1 MLVNPLFALS
11 LAALVAMQSSFP
23 SRITRED
30 NIVVIG
36 RPLAEL
42 EAAVSRCTEGHC
54 SVREDVI
61 ASVRYAEALFR
72 EGDYRKSRSV
82 LQKSVSR
89 TRNDAAQ
96 DPAAVAELHSAR
108 ATVANHYG
116 DTSEALRAAA
126 AGSRLLTKHLPNSPQ
141 AFMARLNL
149 IVAQAK
155 QFGGTQTALALEKLS
170 SDARAQNQPLIA
182 MRTDIHRAALLGQ
195 MQRYSEAMAL
205 LEDVR
210 RSELPGTSE
219 LALAAQILQAR
230 TAALT
235 GDKSAIDSLV
245 SDLAP
250 RQEGNGPMLIWSPPL
265 PTPGYGPDGA
275 PGEIP
280 VFNSRNSAP
289 VGLQWVDIG
298 FLIGTDG
305 TVENVEVL
313 RGSENPGWAGSL
325 LGAIAQRR
333 YSPSDESI
341 SVAERYRVERYTLT
355 ATFSTPPG
363 SRIRQRVG
371 QRRFERVDLTV
382 ATPEG

>member
-1 MLVNPLFALS
+1 MVNPLFVGS
-11 LAALVAMQSSFP
+11 LVALVAMQSSFP

-30 NIVVIG
+30 DIIVVG
-36 RPLAEL
+36 RPLTEL
-42 EAAVSRCTEGHC
+42 EAAVSRCADGNC

-82 LQKSVSR
+82 LQRSVSR
-89 TRNDAAQ
+89 TRKDAAR
-96 DPAAVAELHSAR
+96 DPMAVAELHSAQ
-108 ATVANHYG
+108 ATVASHYG
-116 DTSEALRAAA
+116 DTREALRATA
-126 AGSRLLTKHLPNSPQ
+126 AGSRLLTRHLPNSPQ

-149 IVAQAK
+149 IVAQL
-155 QFGGTQTALALEKLS
+155 QRFGGTQTALALEKLS

-195 MQRYSEAMAL
+195 MQRYSEATAL

-210 RSELPGTSE
+210 RSELPGTAE
-219 LALAAQILQAR
+219 LRLAAQILQAR
-230 TAALT
+230 TAAMR

-250 RQEGNGPMLIWSPPL
+250 RQEGGGPMLVWSPPL
-265 PTPGYGPDGA
+265 PTPGYGVDGP

-280 VFNSRNSAP
+280 IDDARASAQ
-289 VGLQWVDIG
+289 VGLQWVDVG

-305 TVENVEVL
+305 AVESVEIL
-313 RGSENPGWAGSL
+313 RGSHSPGWAGPL

-333 YSPSDESI
+333 YTPSAEPA
-341 SVAERYRVERYTLT
+341 SVTERYRIERYTLT
-355 ATFSTPPG
+355 ASFSTPPG

-371 QRRFERVDLTV
+371 QRRFERVDLTQD
-382 ATPEG
+382 TPGA